1 VICDLVIEHDRIK
14 ESLTEPDLLLR
25 WHRH

>member
-1 VICDLVIEHDRIK
+1 MSQALIK
-14 ESLTEPDLLLR
+14 ESLTGPDLLLR